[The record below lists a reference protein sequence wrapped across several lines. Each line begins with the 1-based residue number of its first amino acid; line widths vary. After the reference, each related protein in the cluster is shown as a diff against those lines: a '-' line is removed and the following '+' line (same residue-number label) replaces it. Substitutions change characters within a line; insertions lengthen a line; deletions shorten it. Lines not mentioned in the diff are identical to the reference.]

1 MARIRV
7 ESYKFCPQ
15 CGGPLERRRLKAGDP
30 EQLFCPRCCFIFYLD
45 PKLVVIALVPKD
57 GGLVLVRQAK
67 ACRHASWVLPGGFV
81 DLGEPLEEAVAREV
95 LEETHLAVRVSRL
108 FKAYSYPGAQKVVL
122 TYVTE
127 YLSGELAAGDETLEA
142 RVFTPEEIPWDL
154 LGFRTTR
161 EALQDYLR
169 SLGPVLY
176 ARQASCPDPFQGV
189 LNLR

>member
-15 CGGPLERRRLKAGDP
+15 CGGPLERRQFKAGDP
-30 EQLFCPRCCFIFYLD
+30 EQLFCPRCYFIFYLD

-67 ACRHASWVLPGGFV
+67 ACLRDSWVLPGGFV
-81 DLGEPLEEAVAREV
+81 DLGEPLEEAVTREV
-95 LEETHLAVRVSRL
+95 LEETHLSVRVNCL

-127 YLSGELAAGDETLEA
+127 SPSGELAPGDEILEA
-142 RVFTPEEIPWDL
+142 RVFTPEKIPWDR

-161 EALQDYLR
+161 ETLQDYLR
-169 SLGPVLY
+169 SLGLVLH
-176 ARQASCPDPFQGV
+176 AR
-189 LNLR
+189 